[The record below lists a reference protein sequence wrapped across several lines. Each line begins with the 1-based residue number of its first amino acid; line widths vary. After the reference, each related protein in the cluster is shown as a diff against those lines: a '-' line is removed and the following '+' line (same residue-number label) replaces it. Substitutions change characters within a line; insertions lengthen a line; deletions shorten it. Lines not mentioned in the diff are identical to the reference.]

1 MTMVTYER
9 LHSFK
14 AKDPTAH
21 LDVLWKS
28 SVMFGSLRPAWSGTM
43 QLVHHGRHPGKSSVM
58 FLPIIDMNP
67 NDITCVY
74 STLKYIQDH
83 AHRHDVTPIITFDQP
98 LWWKALMI
106 IVTEPVGSDLRNIV
120 LRLGGFHTE
129 MSFLGCIGHLIA
141 ASGLQE
147 LLELIYASNAMVH
160 MLTGKAIARAV
171 RGHFIVDAALNAPI
185 LASTFNVPIPASDEE
200 TEEFMETE
208 QAHEGSAGKTDF
220 DKAALLYDKLMQ
232 GLVSADQVCQ
242 ADVMAKINDALQER
256 KEHLKSSRTATM
268 WLQYMGLVDILRKYI
283 WGEHTGDWNLHL

>member
-1 MTMVTYER
+1 MTSR
-9 LHSFK
+9 
-14 AKDPTAH
+14 
-21 LDVLWKS
+21 
-28 SVMFGSLRPAWSGTM
+28 
-43 QLVHHGRHPGKSSVM
+43 
-58 FLPIIDMNP
+58 
-67 NDITCVY
+67 VY
-74 STLKYIQDH
+74 STLKYIPDH
-83 AHRHDVTPIITFDQP
+83 AHHHDVTPIITFDQP
-98 LWWKALMI
+98 LWLKALMI

-242 ADVMAKINDALQER
+242 ADVMAKINDAL
-256 KEHLKSSRTATM
+256 
-268 WLQYMGLVDILRKYI
+268 
-283 WGEHTGDWNLHL
+283 